1 MFGTFRS
8 TSYRTML
15 SQHAVEIAHSHP
27 CVSATSERNA
37 QFTTPGKGQ
46 RLLLGLIFSSMIA
59 LLARR
64 RRSLTRSGA
73 GGTIAVG
80 TTIFG
85 MGGWS
90 WGLSLVYFFVSS
102 TLFSHYRERE
112 KARTVGDKF
121 SKGSERDSGQ
131 VAANGGLATLL
142 ALAYGLTGSLPF
154 RKLLP
159 AGFTGALATATAD
172 TWATELGVLSQQ
184 EPRLITTGKRV
195 VPGTSG
201 GITPLGTAASAL
213 GAFSLGAVFWGL
225 QGFPKSLVSL
235 PFVALVSGLAGSFFD
250 SLLGATVQAMYY
262 CPVCEKE
269 TEQRTH
275 RCGTKTTPLRG
286 IPWVDND
293 VVNFLA
299 TMCGALVAMGMNRMM
314 NANPPNNKGLQS

>member
-8 TSYRTML
+8 TSSRTML

-27 CVSATSERNA
+27 CVSANSEPNA
-37 QFTTPGKGQ
+37 QSTTPGKGQ
-46 RLLLGLIFSSMIA
+46 RLLLGLVFSSMIA

-121 SKGSERDSGQ
+121 SKGSERDIGQ

-154 RKLLP
+154 RKLNCL
-159 AGFTGALATATAD
+159 TGATASTSSHPRFSRRTQRGATARRHSTNF
-172 TWATELGVLSQQ
+172 ATSRTLSFT
-184 EPRLITTGKRV
+184 ISA
-195 VPGTSG
+195 GTSPPPWRSSPSRS
-201 GITPLGTAASAL
+201 TSRKR
-213 GAFSLGAVFWGL
+213 FS
-225 QGFPKSLVSL
+225 
-235 PFVALVSGLAGSFFD
+235 
-250 SLLGATVQAMYY
+250 
-262 CPVCEKE
+262 
-269 TEQRTH
+269 
-275 RCGTKTTPLRG
+275 TT
-286 IPWVDND
+286 
-293 VVNFLA
+293 
-299 TMCGALVAMGMNRMM
+299 
-314 NANPPNNKGLQS
+314 